1 MTDQHSGPDFPGPE
15 FPGRDLPGSDAR
27 GPELDPDEQRLASM
41 LADLADDPDS
51 PPSTVTVDSV
61 LAAVRAQAPAADA
74 SGRLP
79 ALDVSVP
86 HVSAADV
93 PVPDVPVPDVPAQ
106 VGAVPDVPV
115 QDGAA
120 GSGGSVVDGRHRF
133 HGRRRAVLVGVLAAA
148 CLAAVAAVVIP
159 LSVRSS
165 NTTSAESALNTIA
178 DTAAVAGQTGKVPGQ
193 SAADLSA
200 PEAAAGSV
208 PAQPPVPAG
217 SGLADA
223 AVPDQ
228 PLTPEAAGGSA
239 AGSAA
244 CAWSPLSVGATA
256 ALTRSLPSGRFG
268 APGELI
274 AGCAAEPVAGARLP
288 DSTGGSLVVTVVTA
302 KPGACASGSSNLDAT
317 ETGIRCVSQGPGR
330 YLSTGTGGA
339 QAAYIYGNGLEV
351 AVGKDQSATGLPE
364 GAPLTADQ
372 LFAAAQ
378 AVLTAAATG

>member
-1 MTDQHSGPDFPGPE
+1 MTDQHSGPGGSGPD
-15 FPGRDLPGSDAR
+15 FPGRDLPGSDAP

-41 LADLADDPDS
+41 LADLADDPEA
-51 PPSTVTVDSV
+51 PPSTVTVASV
-61 LAAVRAQAPAADA
+61 LAAVRAQAAAADA
-74 SGRLP
+74 SGPLP

-86 HVSAADV
+86 HVSVPHVSAADV
-93 PVPDVPVPDVPAQ
+93 P
-106 VGAVPDVPV
+106 VPDVPV

-178 DTAAVAGQTGKVPGQ
+178 DTASVAGQAGEVPGQ
-193 SAADLSA
+193 SASDLSV
-200 PEAAAGSV
+200 PAAAGSV

-228 PLTPEAAGGSA
+228 PLPPEAAGGSA

-244 CAWSPLSVGATA
+244 CVWSPLSVGATA

-339 QAAYIYGNGLEV
+339 QTAYIYGDGLEV

-372 LFAAAQ
+372 LSAAAQ

>member
-1 MTDQHSGPDFPGPE
+1 
-15 FPGRDLPGSDAR
+15 
-27 GPELDPDEQRLASM
+27 
-41 LADLADDPDS
+41 
-51 PPSTVTVDSV
+51 
-61 LAAVRAQAPAADA
+61 VRAQAPAADA
-74 SGRLP
+74 SGPLP

-86 HVSAADV
+86 HVSVPHVSAADV
-93 PVPDVPVPDVPAQ
+93 P
-106 VGAVPDVPV
+106 VPDVPV

-178 DTAAVAGQTGKVPGQ
+178 DTASVAGQAGEVPGQ
-193 SAADLSA
+193 SASDLSV
-200 PEAAAGSV
+200 PAAAGSV

-228 PLTPEAAGGSA
+228 PLPPEAAGGSA
-239 AGSAA
+239 AGSLA

-317 ETGIRCVSQGPGR
+317 ETGVRCVSQGPGR

-339 QAAYIYGNGLEV
+339 QTAYIYGDGLEV

-372 LFAAAQ
+372 LSAAAQ

>member
-1 MTDQHSGPDFPGPE
+1 MTDQHSGPGGSGP
-15 FPGRDLPGSDAR
+15 DLPGSDAP
-27 GPELDPDEQRLASM
+27 GPGLDPDEQRLASM
-41 LADLADDPDS
+41 LADLADDPEA
-51 PPSTVTVDSV
+51 PPSTVTVASV

-74 SGRLP
+74 SGPLP

-93 PVPDVPVPDVPAQ
+93 PVPDVPVPDVP
-106 VGAVPDVPV
+106 VL
-115 QDGAA
+115 DGAA

-178 DTAAVAGQTGKVPGQ
+178 DTASVAGQAGEVPGQ
-193 SAADLSA
+193 SASDLSV
-200 PEAAAGSV
+200 PAAAGSV

-228 PLTPEAAGGSA
+228 PLPPEAAGGSA
-239 AGSAA
+239 AGSLA

-317 ETGIRCVSQGPGR
+317 ETGVRCVSQGPGR

-339 QAAYIYGNGLEV
+339 QTAYIYGNGLEV

-372 LFAAAQ
+372 LSAAAQ

>member
-1 MTDQHSGPDFPGPE
+1 MTDQHSGPGGSGPD
-15 FPGRDLPGSDAR
+15 FPGRDLPGSDAP

-41 LADLADDPDS
+41 LADLADDPEA
-51 PPSTVTVDSV
+51 PPSTVTVASV
-61 LAAVRAQAPAADA
+61 LAAVRAQAAAADA
-74 SGRLP
+74 SGPLP

-93 PVPDVPVPDVPAQ
+93 P
-106 VGAVPDVPV
+106 VPDVPV

-178 DTAAVAGQTGKVPGQ
+178 DTASVAGQAGEVPGQ

-208 PAQPPVPAG
+208 SAQPPVPAG

-317 ETGIRCVSQGPGR
+317 ETGVRCVSQGPGR

-339 QAAYIYGNGLEV
+339 QTAYIYGNGLEV

>member
-1 MTDQHSGPDFPGPE
+1 MTDQHSGPGGSGPD
-15 FPGRDLPGSDAR
+15 FPGRDLPGSDAP

-51 PPSTVTVDSV
+51 PPSAVTVDSV

-74 SGRLP
+74 SGPLP
-79 ALDVSVP
+79 ALDVSVPHVSVP

-93 PVPDVPVPDVPAQ
+93 PVPE
-106 VGAVPDVPV
+106 VPV

-178 DTAAVAGQTGKVPGQ
+178 DTASVAGQAGEVPGQ
-193 SAADLSA
+193 SASDLSV
-200 PEAAAGSV
+200 PAAAGSV

-228 PLTPEAAGGSA
+228 PLPPEAAGGSA
-239 AGSAA
+239 AGSLA

-317 ETGIRCVSQGPGR
+317 ETGVRCVSQGPGR

-339 QAAYIYGNGLEV
+339 QTAYIYGDGLEV

-372 LFAAAQ
+372 LSAAAQ

>member
-1 MTDQHSGPDFPGPE
+1 MTDQHSGPGGSGPD
-15 FPGRDLPGSDAR
+15 FPGRDLPGSGAP

-41 LADLADDPDS
+41 LADLADDPEA
-51 PPSTVTVDSV
+51 PPSTVTVASV
-61 LAAVRAQAPAADA
+61 LAAVRAQAAAADA
-74 SGRLP
+74 SGPLP

-86 HVSAADV
+86 HVSAA
-93 PVPDVPVPDVPAQ
+93 
-106 VGAVPDVPV
+106 DVPV

-178 DTAAVAGQTGKVPGQ
+178 DTASVAGQAGEVPGQ

-208 PAQPPVPAG
+208 SAQPPVPAG

-317 ETGIRCVSQGPGR
+317 ETGVRCVSQGPGR

-339 QAAYIYGNGLEV
+339 QTAYIYGNGLEV

>member
-1 MTDQHSGPDFPGPE
+1 MTDQHSGPGGSGPD
-15 FPGRDLPGSDAR
+15 FPGRDLPGSDAP

-51 PPSTVTVDSV
+51 PPSAVTVDSV
-61 LAAVRAQAPAADA
+61 LAAVRAQAAAADA
-74 SGRLP
+74 SGPLP

-86 HVSAADV
+86 HVSVPHVSAADV
-93 PVPDVPVPDVPAQ
+93 P
-106 VGAVPDVPV
+106 VPDVPV

-178 DTAAVAGQTGKVPGQ
+178 DTASVAGQAGEVPGQ
-193 SAADLSA
+193 SASDLSV
-200 PEAAAGSV
+200 PAAAGSV

-228 PLTPEAAGGSA
+228 PLPPEAAGGSA
-239 AGSAA
+239 AGSLA

-317 ETGIRCVSQGPGR
+317 ETGVRCVSQGPGR

-339 QAAYIYGNGLEV
+339 QTAYIYGDGLEV

-372 LFAAAQ
+372 LSAAAQ

>member
-1 MTDQHSGPDFPGPE
+1 MTDQHSGPGGSGPD
-15 FPGRDLPGSDAR
+15 FPGRDLPGSDAP

-61 LAAVRAQAPAADA
+61 LAAVHAQAPAADA
-74 SGRLP
+74 SGPLP

-93 PVPDVPVPDVPAQ
+93 PVPDVPVADVPAQ

-178 DTAAVAGQTGKVPGQ
+178 DTASVAGQAGEVPGQ
-193 SAADLSA
+193 SASDLSV
-200 PEAAAGSV
+200 PAAAGSV

-228 PLTPEAAGGSA
+228 PLPPEAAGGSA
-239 AGSAA
+239 AGSLA

-317 ETGIRCVSQGPGR
+317 ETGVRCVSQGPGR

-339 QAAYIYGNGLEV
+339 QTAYIYGDGLEV

-372 LFAAAQ
+372 LSAAAQ

>member
-1 MTDQHSGPDFPGPE
+1 MTDQHSGPGGSGPD
-15 FPGRDLPGSDAR
+15 FPGRDLPGSDAP

-51 PPSTVTVDSV
+51 PPSAVTVDSV

-74 SGRLP
+74 SGPLP
-79 ALDVSVP
+79 ALDVSVPHVSVP

-93 PVPDVPVPDVPAQ
+93 PVPE
-106 VGAVPDVPV
+106 VPV

-178 DTAAVAGQTGKVPGQ
+178 DTASVAGQAGEVPGQ
-193 SAADLSA
+193 SASDLSV
-200 PEAAAGSV
+200 PAAAGSV

-317 ETGIRCVSQGPGR
+317 ETGVRCVSQGPGR

-339 QAAYIYGNGLEV
+339 QTAYIYGNGLEV

-372 LFAAAQ
+372 LSAAAQ